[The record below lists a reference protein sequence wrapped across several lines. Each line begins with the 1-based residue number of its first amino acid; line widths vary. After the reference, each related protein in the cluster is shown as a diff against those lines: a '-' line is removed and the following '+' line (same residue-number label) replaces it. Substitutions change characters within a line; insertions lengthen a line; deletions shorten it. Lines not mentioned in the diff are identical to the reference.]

1 MYPIYAFGNEEQKEQ
16 WLPRMAKGEVIACF
30 GLTEPNHGSDPSSM
44 ETRAVK
50 DGDFWV
56 LNGEKAW
63 ITNGTI
69 ARLAIVWA
77 RTDDGIRGF
86 LVETDNPGFSA
97 VNVKNKL
104 SLRASVTSNLSFT
117 DCRIPA
123 GNLLPGT
130 EGLKSAL
137 SCLNEARFG
146 IAWGAV
152 GAAMSCFETVLD
164 YTKQRVQFDR
174 PIAAFQLTQE
184 KLADMI
190 TEITKAQLLCVRL
203 ARLKE
208 EGRATPAQ
216 ISMAKRNNVRMALD
230 VARTCRGMLGAV
242 RRRHHGGPA
251 RLPAHGEPGERLHL
265 RGHTRDPHAHPGPG
279 PHRHRGLQL
288 AAGFRRPA
296 IQRLHSVESLPK
308 SDGLIFPLRPGN

>member
-1 MYPIYAFGNEEQKEQ
+1 
-16 WLPRMAKGEVIACF
+16 
-30 GLTEPNHGSDPSSM
+30 M
-44 ETRAVK
+44 ETRAVR
-50 DGDFWV
+50 DGDFWI

-69 ARLAIVWA
+69 AKLAIVWA
-77 RTDDGIRGF
+77 RTDDGVRGF

-97 VNVKNKL
+97 TNVKNKL
-104 SLRASVTSNLSFT
+104 SLRASVTSNLSFN

-123 GNLLPGT
+123 GNLLAGT

-164 YTKQRVQFDR
+164 YTKQRVQFDK

-203 ARLKE
+203 AHLKE

-216 ISMAKRNNVRMALD
+216 ISLAKRNNVKMALD
-230 VARTCRGMLGAV
+230 IARQARGMLGAV
-242 RRRHHGGPA
+242 GITGDLPVFRHMMNLESVFTYEGTH
-251 RLPAHGEPGERLHL
+251 EI
-265 RGHTRDPHAHPGPG
+265 HTLTLGRDLTGI
-279 PHRHRGLQL
+279 
-288 AAGFRRPA
+288 AAF
-296 IQRLHSVESLPK
+296 S
-308 SDGLIFPLRPGN
+308 